1 MNVLFHFYFRL
12 LTLQPKYFLI
22 IIDRSIGTYF
32 SIANYIS
39 ILDWY
44 KHSPMIVSKLKLIY
58 DGINLA
64 LAKYELVKHP
74 REPLRLTKISAL
86 LNSLES
92 VATPQQ
98 ILLYCFKN
106 NVTIVPNVI
115 NYTFMSL

>member
-1 MNVLFHFYFRL
+1 
-12 LTLQPKYFLI
+12 
-22 IIDRSIGTYF
+22 
-32 SIANYIS
+32 
-39 ILDWY
+39 
-44 KHSPMIVSKLKLIY
+44 MIVSKLKLIY

-115 NYTFMSL
+115 NYTFMFIVTFSQKVHLYV